1 MCGIIGLKLFSVRPK
16 DLEVEQVR
24 AGLQTQSHRGPDAT
38 KQLTLGNAVLGHNRL
53 AIIDLNKRSNQPFL
67 DTSGRYALI
76 FNGEIYNYPDLKNLL
91 LAEGVVF
98 QTSSDTEV
106 LLHYLIWKGEE
117 GIVDLNGCFA
127 FAFYDSLEDELLLAR
142 DHMGIKPVL
151 FEITANGV
159 YFASELR
166 PFFCFNDQREIN
178 HAALSYFCRFTYIPA
193 PKTILKNVNKL
204 LPGHYLKVKGKYLD
218 MVRYWHPASEETFKG
233 NKVEAESIAKELLDA
248 AVWKRLA
255 ADVPLGT
262 FLSGGIDSSIVS
274 GIAAEAR
281 DELNTFSIGF
291 KDITFFDETVYS
303 KLVAKHI
310 QSVHHPVSLS
320 ADEVL
325 KDWQN
330 MLDSFDEPFADSSAI
345 AMYFLSKAAKKQLT
359 VCLSGDG
366 ADELLAGYNKH
377 KAFVKSMDSNL
388 AIKLVAQLIPNSKK
402 IGRQGKIKNKLRQ
415 AQKLKELLQKKWPEK
430 YWFLAQFSEKA
441 KVDKL
446 LREPIFDDQELPKLQ
461 TESLSSFLLADQ
473 CFVLPNDML
482 KKVDLM
488 SMRHS
493 LEVRTP
499 FLDKDFVKFVNSLP
513 DEYKYD
519 NGKGKV
525 LLRDIYGD
533 ILPKEIFNRPKQG
546 FEVPLEKWIKASWQK
561 SNVDDWWNPDFI
573 EKQALF
579 SWEELAN
586 LKSTFWSKT
595 PGESPVLVWCL
606 IVFQNWYQRWM
617 VKK

>member
-1 MCGIIGLKLFSVRPK
+1 MCGIVGLKFFSEKPK
-16 DLEVEQVR
+16 ELEVEQVR
-24 AGLQTQSHRGPDAT
+24 LGLITQSHRGPDAT
-38 KQLTLGNAVLGHNRL
+38 MQLTLENTVLGHNRL
-53 AIIDLNKRSNQPFL
+53 AIIDLNERSNQPFL
-67 DTSGRYALI
+67 DPSGRYALI

-106 LLHYLIWKGEE
+106 LLHYLIWKGEA
-117 GIVDLNGCFA
+117 GVVDLNGCFA
-127 FAFYDSLEDELLLAR
+127 FAFYDRLEDELILAR
-142 DHMGIKPVL
+142 DHMGIKPLL
-151 FEITANGV
+151 FEITDRGV

-166 PFFCFNDQREIN
+166 SFFCFNDNREID
-178 HAALSYFCRFTYIPA
+178 HAALTDYFRFTYIPA

-204 LPGHYLKVKGKYLD
+204 LPGHYLKVKGKFLD
-218 MVRYWHPASEETFKG
+218 MVKYWHPAATDVFNGSRD
-233 NKVEAESIAKELLDA
+233 EAEKMAKELLHA

-262 FLSGGIDSSIVS
+262 FLSGGIDSSIIS

-303 KLVAKHI
+303 QLVANHI

-320 ADEVL
+320 AEEVL

-330 MLDSFDEPFADSSAI
+330 MLDSFDEPFADSSSI
-345 AMYFLSKAAKKQLT
+345 AMYFLSKAAKQKLT

-377 KAFVKSMDSNL
+377 KAFLKSLNTGVSMKLLANLVPKSN
-388 AIKLVAQLIPNSKK
+388 KV
-402 IGRQGKIKNKLRQ
+402 GRQGKIKNKLRQ
-415 AQKLKELLQKKWPEK
+415 AQKLKRLLKEKWPEK
-430 YWFLAQFSEKA
+430 YWFLAQFSDREK
-441 KVDKL
+441 VESL
-446 LREPIFDDQELPKLQ
+446 LKHSITENKQLSELKN
-461 TESLSSFLLADQ
+461 ENLSSFLLADQ

-525 LLRDIYGD
+525 LLRSLFGD
-533 ILPKEIFNRPKQG
+533 ALPKEIFNRPKQG
-546 FEVPLEKWIKASWQK
+546 FEVPLEKWIKSSWQK
-561 SNVDDWWNPDFI
+561 SNVDDWWNSDFI
-573 EKQALF
+573 AHQDIF
-579 SWEELAN
+579 NWEEMAA
-586 LKSTFWSKT
+586 LKSQFWSKS

-606 IVFQNWYQRWM
+606 IVFQNWYKQWM